1 MNYTETLALAKAQ
14 NIDIS
19 KLTIAY
25 EVECSYEEGVNTPR
39 FEDIC
44 KAVYNLWLKT
54 EGLEVCQLISAL
66 KDAIKTQGCTLD
78 GVLAYE
84 DDWNMVIDLACQC
97 TY

>member
-1 MNYTETLALAKAQ
+1 MTFSEQLALAKQ
-14 NIDIS
+14 NNINIAE
-19 KLTIAY
+19 LNIAY

-78 GVLAYE
+78 GVLAYG
-84 DDWNMVIDLACQC
+84 DDWHMVIDLACQC

>member
-1 MNYTETLALAKAQ
+1 MTFSEQLALAKQ
-14 NIDIS
+14 NNINIAE
-19 KLTIAY
+19 LNIAY

-78 GVLAYE
+78 GVLTYG
-84 DDWNMVIDLACQC
+84 DDWHMVIDLACQC

>member
-1 MNYTETLALAKAQ
+1 MTFSEQLALAKQ
-14 NIDIS
+14 NNINIAE
-19 KLTIAY
+19 LNIAY

-78 GVLAYE
+78 GVLDYE

-97 TY
+97 TH

>member
-1 MNYTETLALAKAQ
+1 MTFSEQLALAKQ
-14 NIDIS
+14 NNINIAE
-19 KLTIAY
+19 LNIAY
-25 EVECSYEEGVNTPR
+25 EVECSYEEGANTPR

-78 GVLAYE
+78 GVLAYK